1 MTDKETMQMALDAL
15 NMYQTTLRAVVKVT
29 GEQYTGDPS
38 ILIRTLEKALA
49 RPERRPL
56 TDYGLHG
63 LLLGIDPEMKR
74 LPIGFKKFAR
84 AIEAAH
90 GIKETE

>member
-1 MTDKETMQMALDAL
+1 MTDRETMQLALDAL
-15 NMYQTTLRAVVKVT
+15 LTNMDAHLGMADKMYAASHAISALRK
-29 GEQYTGDPS
+29 Q
-38 ILIRTLEKALA
+38 LQQ
-49 RPERRPL
+49 PERRAL

>member
-15 NMYQTTLRAVVKVT
+15 NMYQTTLKAVVKVT

-38 ILIRTLEKALA
+38 ILIQALEKALA
-49 RPERRPL
+49 RPDRKPL
-56 TDYGLHG
+56 TTLFKLELYNLEADTVLEMESYLQ
-63 LLLGIDPEMKR
+63 GIED
-74 LPIGFKKFAR
+74 A
-84 AIEAAH
+84 EAAH